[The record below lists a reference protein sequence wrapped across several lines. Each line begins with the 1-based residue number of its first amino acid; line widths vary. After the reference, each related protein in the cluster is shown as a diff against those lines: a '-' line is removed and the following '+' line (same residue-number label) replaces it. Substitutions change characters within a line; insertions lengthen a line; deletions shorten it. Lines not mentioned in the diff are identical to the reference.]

1 MSSIDTTLPGWTD
14 AVRVPTLPEKVMLPA
29 SGAHTGPQ
37 VDDVNVGP
45 AAVIVPEYVPRPSPP
60 SKVPAI
66 A

>member
-1 MSSIDTTLPGWTD
+1 MSSIDTTLPGWTE
-14 AVRVPTLPEKVMLPA
+14 AVRVPALPEKLMLPA
-29 SGAHTGPQ
+29 RGAQTGPQ
-37 VDDVNVGP
+37 VDEVNGAP